1 MSTVK
6 TKHKLHAM
14 TSLLES
20 NWGSTEEAS
29 MLFDL
34 LMQAKTE
41 EEVDAVAKA
50 HGLQMQDHLLRA
62 NYSWADATCYLL
74 DLAVTQ
80 QEMAETS
87 KAEKKLK
94 RNAGVTSS

>member
-1 MSTVK
+1 MISVK
-6 TKHKLHAM
+6 AKHKLHAM
-14 TSLLES
+14 TSLLKS

-74 DLAVTQ
+74 DLAATQ